1 MAIDGREMNRRLIKL
16 SESPTSQFW
25 RLDYRNLSPP
35 ERVFL
40 LVWELESEVNNG
52 GFHQYFHNRS
62 GALALDVVDALKA
75 IGAEATADI
84 VQRALN
90 AVGDTIT
97 IWSDDAARRGSVK
110 SLSPQAR
117 QILEELD
124 REYYK
129 CPEDLT
135 PLLYHYVAKHRTQVG
150 APPDF

>member
-1 MAIDGREMNRRLIKL
+1 MVGF
-16 SESPTSQFW
+16 TST
-25 RLDYRNLSPP
+25 SIT
-35 ERVFL
+35 
-40 LVWELESEVNNG
+40 S
-52 GFHQYFHNRS
+52 S
-62 GALALDVVDALKA
+62 GALALHVMDALKA

-97 IWSDDAARRGSVK
+97 VLSDDAARQGSVK

-117 QILEELD
+117 RILEELD

-135 PLLYHYVAKHRTQVG
+135 PLLYNYVAEHRTQVG
-150 APPDF
+150 APSDF

>member
-1 MAIDGREMNRRLIKL
+1 MDNGEMNRRLIKL
-16 SESPTSQFW
+16 SESPTSRFW
-25 RLDYRNLSPP
+25 RLDYQDLAPA

-40 LVWELESEVNNG
+40 LIWELESEVNNG
-52 GFHQYFHNRS
+52 GFRQYFHNSS

-97 IWSDDAARRGSVK
+97 IWSDDAARQGSVK

-129 CPEDLT
+129 GPENLT
-135 PLLYHYVAKHRTQVG
+135 PLLYNYVAEHRTQVG
-150 APPDF
+150 APSDF